1 MKGDKGNESLDT
13 VRNLIGSDLR
23 IGRRKCHATCLLEI
37 VTTLVQLRQTVAHTV
52 TVSTL
57 STRNVTQMELVFAA
71 GATIFL
77 CLCLCTVTISSAI

>member
-1 MKGDKGNESLDT
+1 MKGDNGNESLDT

-23 IGRRKCHATCLLEI
+23 IGRRKCYATCLLEI

-57 STRNVTQMELVFAA
+57 STRNISQMELVFAA
-71 GATIFL
+71 GTTI
-77 CLCLCTVTISSAI
+77 CLCLCIVAISSAI